1 MTGDA
6 EVGPF
11 RVRDAGQAAVVDEI
25 VAHGARGERCVAL
38 ALHVGGL
45 LRRGDEAF
53 VRAFNAADVRYADG
67 ASVVLLARAG
77 GATQIERAPTTDLG
91 HAVLHALRARLG
103 RRPRLALLGGRAG
116 LAELAGRAL
125 TEVHDVEVVHTRSGY
140 GFRTDDVVAELT
152 ARRPDVV
159 LVGLGMPFEAV
170 WVHEHRAEL
179 PPAVVLTCG
188 GWFGFLAGLEHR
200 APRRVQALHLEW
212 AWRLAQ
218 QPGRLG
224 GRYARG
230 ALVTAALGARA
241 LAARRGATRAV
252 GPRR

>member
-1 MTGDA
+1 MIGDV

-11 RVRDAGQAAVVDEI
+11 RVRDARRAAVVDEI
-25 VAHGARGERCVAL
+25 VAYGGRGERCVAF

-45 LRRGDEAF
+45 LQRGDEAF

-67 ASVVLLARAG
+67 AAVVVLARAN
-77 GATQIERAPTTDLG
+77 GAARIERAPTTDLG
-91 HAVLHALRARLG
+91 HDVLHGLRARLG
-103 RRPRLALLGGRAG
+103 RPLRLALLGGPAG
-116 LAELAGRAL
+116 VADLAGRSLA
-125 TEVHDVEVVHTRSGY
+125 EAHDVEVVHARSGY
-140 GFRTDDVVAELT
+140 GFRTGDVVAEL
-152 ARRPDVV
+152 AACRPDVV
-159 LVGLGMPFEAV
+159 LVGLGMPFEAT

-200 APRRVQALHLEW
+200 APRRVQALSLEW

-218 QPGRLG
+218 QPRRLG

-230 ALVTAALGARA
+230 ALVTASLGART
-241 LAARRGATRAV
+241 LVRRPGRAPSA
-252 GPRR
+252 GPGR